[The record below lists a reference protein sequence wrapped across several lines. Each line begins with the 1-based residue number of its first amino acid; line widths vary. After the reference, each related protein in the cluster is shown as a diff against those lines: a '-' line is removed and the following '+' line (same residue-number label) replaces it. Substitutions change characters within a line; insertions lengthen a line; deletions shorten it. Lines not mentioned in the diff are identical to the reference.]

1 MVENLCYICLTVT
14 IIIVTLFV
22 YITSEKKKK
31 KKKQLILDK
40 KFYLNKKYNIDL
52 DKIIKK
58 MKNKNVINIDDI
70 NDDELLA
77 ILFTSKKFETI
88 LKNNE
93 DCKYLDDKV
102 FCSVFLEPSTRTRC
116 SFDSAILK
124 LGSKVINI
132 TDMNSTSFYKGETVQ
147 DAFTILSKYVDGIIY
162 RDSSNDNVDIAIKSS
177 SKPIINAGNGTGEHP
192 TQSLLD
198 FYTIYNFFPHILEKD
213 KNKKINIAFVGD
225 LKNGRTVH
233 SLSKLLSRYNVN
245 FNFISCKS
253 LEAPDNLIKT
263 ITNNLKIN
271 GFYNENSIKKFD
283 NLEKGLKDAHI
294 IYMTRIQKERFSDIN
309 EYNNYKD
316 AFILDNKTLKNTR
329 KDAKIL
335 HPLPRVNE
343 IKVEVDNNPKSVYF
357 LQAENG
363 LYVRMALL
371 YLIFS

>member
-1 MVENLCYICLTVT
+1 MIEVLCYIYTTVA
-14 IIIVTLFV
+14 ILIAAVFV
-22 YITSEKKKK
+22 YIVSAKKKK
-31 KKKQLILDK
+31 KFIIDK
-40 KFYLNKKYNIDL
+40 KFYLNRKYNIDL

-58 MKNKNVINIDDI
+58 MKNKHVINIDDI
-70 NDDELLA
+70 DDDELLA
-77 ILFTSKKFETI
+77 IIFTSKKFETL

-93 DCKYLDDKV
+93 DCKYLDSKT
-102 FCSVFLEPSTRTRC
+102 FCSIFLEPSTRTRC

-132 TDMNSTSFYKGETVQ
+132 TDMNSTSFYKGETIQ

-162 RDSSNDNVDIAIKSS
+162 RDPSNNNIDLAIKSS

-198 FYTIYNFFPHILEKD
+198 FYTIYNFFPHILERYEK
-213 KNKKINIAFVGD
+213 KKINVAFVGD

-245 FNFISCKS
+245 FIFISCKS
-253 LEAPDNLIKT
+253 LEAPENLITT
-263 ITNNLKIN
+263 ITNNLKKN
-271 GFYNENSIKKFD
+271 GFYNKNSIKKYD

-294 IYMTRIQKERFSDIN
+294 IYMTRIQKERFSDLN
-309 EYNNYKD
+309 EYNTYKD
-316 AFILDNKTLKNTR
+316 AFILDNKALKNTR

-343 IKVEVDNNPKSVYF
+343 IKVEVDEDPRSVYF

>member
-1 MVENLCYICLTVT
+1 MIEILSSIFVVFTFLMAAILAHVISGKRKAKL
-14 IIIVTLFV
+14 IIG
-22 YITSEKKKK
+22 EKN
-31 KKKQLILDK
+31 
-40 KFYLNKKYNIDL
+40 YLNNKYKINL
-52 DKIIKK
+52 DMIIEK

-70 NDDELLA
+70 NDEELLA
-77 ILFTSKKFETI
+77 ILFTAKKFESI

-93 DCKYLDDKV
+93 NSRYLDNKV
-102 FCSVFLEPSTRTRC
+102 FCSIFLEPSTRTRC
-116 SFDSAILK
+116 SFDSAILR

-162 RDSSNDNVDIAIKSS
+162 RDPSNNNVDLAVASS
-177 SKPIINAGNGTGEHP
+177 KKPIINAGNGTGEHP

-198 FYTIYNFFPHILEKD
+198 FYTIYNFFPFILERD
-213 KNKKINIAFVGD
+213 KNQKINIAFVGD

-245 FNFISCKS
+245 FNFVSCKS
-253 LEAPDNLIKT
+253 LDIPEY
-263 ITNNLKIN
+263 ITHIIINNLKRN
-271 GFYNENSIKKFD
+271 NFYNENSIKKYD
-283 NLEKGLKDAHI
+283 NLENGLKDAHV
-294 IYMTRIQKERFSDIN
+294 IYMTRIQKERFSDLQ

-316 AFILDNKTLKNTR
+316 AFILDNNVLKNIR
-329 KDAKIL
+329 EDAKIL

-343 IKVEVDNNPKSVYF
+343 IKVEVDENPKSVYF